1 MFKKCPLAEL
11 LLYRKEKIPTGR
23 FLTVNGDNLCSNS
36 PYLLKTY
43 RYENFPDENLKKS
56 GYNSFF
62 RKGDVLFL
70 TIRAN
75 RKI

>member
-1 MFKKCPLAEL
+1 MFKKCPLSEL
-11 LLYRKEKIPTGR
+11 LLYRKEKIPIGR
-23 FLTVNGDNLCSNS
+23 FLIVNGDDFYPNS
-36 PYLLKTY
+36 PHLLKNY

-70 TIRAN
+70 TIGS
-75 RKI
+75 KKKV